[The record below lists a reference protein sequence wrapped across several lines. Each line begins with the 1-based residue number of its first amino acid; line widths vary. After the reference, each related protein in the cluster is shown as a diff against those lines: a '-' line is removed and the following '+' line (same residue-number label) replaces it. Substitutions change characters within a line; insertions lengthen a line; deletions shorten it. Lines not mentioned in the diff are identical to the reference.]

1 MEGVF
6 FMPRAKV
13 EYVGGSSQLQTSA
26 QFIADKLDA
35 RGNSAL
41 VVAPAD
47 GRSISFEGTGT
58 TLIR

>member
-6 FMPRAKV
+6 FMPRATA
-13 EYVGGSSQLQTSA
+13 EYRGGSSQQNTKA
-26 QFIADKLDA
+26 QWIADKLSA
-35 RGNSAL
+35 VGNSAL

-47 GRSISFEGTGT
+47 GRSVSFEGTGT